1 MVSRTPIDSPTA
13 EARGNDAA
21 SEDDLDAR
29 TVGGRRGIWFA
40 AIAAALILWAF
51 WTFFRIQWRWVQSDL
66 AEWAHTLLAPIGAA
80 FLVWIDRDRLAALKP
95 GPSLVGPV
103 AIALGG
109 AWFAISTC
117 VPVSIVNS
125 HNSRGAAVVL
135 CVAGIA
141 AVLLGRGSWRVLWFP
156 ALYLLVFGQ
165 CIGSRVLAPI
175 TLELQGIAATWGY
188 HLVGMFGFTASR
200 SGTVISVLHDG
211 EWNPVNVAEAC
222 SGIRMLPA
230 VFAGAVPIGW
240 WILDRFWSR
249 AVFLTATFLLAIVL
263 NAMRIVFMAVLATRD
278 ERILDGDLHSAISDL
293 WTLPV
298 LVLAI
303 FVAWALVPFNRDDP
317 EADESELPVPPPSL
331 PGASLAQRF
340 ANPRTGW
347 VAAGLLLLAASGVGL
362 RVATASLGIEAE
374 KREARLRQPLATLPP
389 RLGPWRRLGE
399 DNVLDSQT
407 VEVLGTPHYL
417 ERNYTFADAT
427 PNDPVGVLKVHIAYY
442 SGDPDESPH
451 VPEVCWVGQGMT
463 IDGPAEIRP
472 LRLTIPGVRV
482 DPNLANLDT
491 GDPYPIVDLVHPVT
505 RAVEAVVLPVGELR
519 LRISRFKDPAEPRTV
534 HLGGYFFIANGR
546 LTPRADDVRS
556 LAFQLYQRYAYWA
569 KVEFDA
575 AIPAGPDEGVAMD
588 AYVARVESLLSA
600 MLPELMRRMPD
611 WPTLEREGRDD

>member
-1 MVSRTPIDSPTA
+1 MTKPATEASPETGSTA
-13 EARGNDAA
+13 VATGEG
-21 SEDDLDAR
+21 S
-29 TVGGRRGIWFA
+29 GGRAPAGAWFA
-40 AIAAALILWAF
+40 AAAAALILWSF

-80 FLVWIDRDRLAALKP
+80 FLVWIDRDRLASMKP
-95 GPSLVGPV
+95 GPSVVGPI

-117 VPVSIVNS
+117 APVSIVNS
-125 HNSRGAAVVL
+125 HNSRGLAVVL
-135 CVAGIA
+135 CVAGVA
-141 AVLLGRGSWRVLWFP
+141 ATLLGRGSWRLLWFP

-165 CIGSRVLAPI
+165 CIGSRALAPI

-211 EWNPVNVAEAC
+211 TWSPVNVAEAC

-240 WILDRFWSR
+240 WILDRFWTR
-249 AVFLTATFLLAIVL
+249 GVFLLATLLLALLL

-298 LVLAI
+298 LILAI

-317 EADESELPVPPPSL
+317 EADEADLPERPPAI
-331 PGASLAQRF
+331 PGATF
-340 ANPRTGW
+340 AERLSNPRLAW
-347 VAAGLLLLAASGVGL
+347 VLFSGLLLATAGIGL
-362 RVATASLGIEAE
+362 RAATAALGIEAE
-374 KREARLRQPLATLPP
+374 KREAVLRQPLATLPP
-389 RLGPWRRLGE
+389 RLGEWRRVGE

-417 ERNYTFADAT
+417 ERTYALQGAAAD
-427 PNDPVGVLKVHIAYY
+427 DPVGALKVHIAYY

-451 VPEVCWVGQGMT
+451 VPEICWVGQGMT
-463 IDGPAEIRP
+463 IDGPADIRP
-472 LRLTIPGVRV
+472 LRLSIPNVRIEP
-482 DPNLANLDT
+482 DLANLDT
-491 GDPYPIVDLVHPVT
+491 GDPYPIVALPHPVT
-505 RAVEAVVLPVGELR
+505 RRVEDVALPVGDLR
-519 LRISRFKDPAEPRTV
+519 LRISRFKDPAQPRTL

-546 LTPRADDVRS
+546 LTPRATDVRS
-556 LAFQLYQRYAYWA
+556 LAFQLYQPYAYWM

-575 AIPAGPDEGVAMD
+575 AVSAGPEEAEAID
-588 AYVARVESLLSA
+588 AYVDRVEDLLSA
-600 MLPELMRRMPD
+600 MLPELMRRLPD
-611 WPTLEREGRDD
+611 WPTLERESRGG